1 MLSPKVNKELS
12 LLGILRR
19 NVLKRLIFALLM
31 IFVMAVSALGA
42 EANVNIQVY
51 GEDIE
56 AKGYIVEGRTLI
68 PLRGIFEK
76 LGYGVEYDTET
87 KTAVISSDITT
98 MEFTDGKDFFLFNGL
113 SQTLEVPQ
121 RIIDGH
127 FVIPL
132 NGVLNLIAKKAEW
145 NGETKTV
152 NILDLDYGIK
162 VYIGISDE

>member
-98 MEFTDGKDFFLFNGL
+98 MEFTAEENYFLFNGL
-113 SQTLEVPQ
+113 PQNLEVPQ

-132 NGVLNLIAKKAEW
+132 NGVLNLIVKKAEW